1 MMLIKN
7 KTAKELLQPDPFLE
21 FYEEQHKY
29 YDLKK
34 KHIVP
39 RSISDLKGKLEYR
52 NANIEE
58 GIRRGNAVHKACNI
72 YAESKDKTLALV
84 CAGKYRQYVENFIN
98 AGFWINWEVIV
109 SEFALV
115 DRLHDIAGTLD
126 LILQNKNNGQIIL
139 VDIKTGNKQNFK
151 VQLGGYVNLLY
162 KNFPDIKIDF
172 CSIFYVWK
180 DELKRV
186 REETDECLEEYEN
199 CKDLYFKKSLSW

>member
-84 CAGKYRQYVENFIN
+84 CAGKYRQYVEYFIN
-98 AGFWINWEVIV
+98 A
-109 SEFALV
+109 
-115 DRLHDIAGTLD
+115 
-126 LILQNKNNGQIIL
+126 
-139 VDIKTGNKQNFK
+139 
-151 VQLGGYVNLLY
+151 
-162 KNFPDIKIDF
+162 
-172 CSIFYVWK
+172 
-180 DELKRV
+180 
-186 REETDECLEEYEN
+186 
-199 CKDLYFKKSLSW
+199 SL